1 MEPKDLYI
9 ALSTKAKFEMVTET
23 VSETQLRIIG
33 RLPQQAMSNWLL
45 IMDRLLESMDT
56 ATWKVDISKQ
66 YFRRAGK
73 VLFGWR
79 LIFVG
84 DDILSQLPAVIAI
97 ITNAPKAKALV
108 DEAPLFGSRG
118 RNELSNGRGAQSSL
132 SASVGP
138 MAIARMKAGG

>member
-1 MEPKDLYI
+1 MEPKDLYV
-9 ALSTKAKFEMVTET
+9 ALYNKAKFEMVTET
-23 VSETQLRIIG
+23 VSDTQLRIIG

-45 IMDRLLESMDT
+45 IMDRLLENMEN

-66 YFRRAGK
+66 YFRRADK

-84 DDILSQLPAVIAI
+84 DSILSQLPEVIAT
-97 ITNAPKAKALV
+97 ITNTPKAKTLV
-108 DEAPLFGSRG
+108 EEAQLFGSRG